1 MTMGPRT
8 VAQFQAE
15 TNYQNDAGFK
25 AFVEKVT
32 PKGEVEQ
39 VWLGTVLAILELL
52 WKLYQIGKSL
62 GWWSRFKLRAAT
74 REVMVRYAYPTWREA
89 ELKALAEK
97 WGK

>member
-1 MTMGPRT
+1 MGPRT

-15 TNYQNDAGFK
+15 TNYQEDAGFK
-25 AFVEKVT
+25 AFVQKVT
-32 PKGEVEQ
+32 PAGEVEQ

-62 GWWSRFKLRAAT
+62 GWWSRLKLRWAT
-74 REVMVRYAYPTWREA
+74 EGVMTQYAYPTWREV

-97 WGK
+97 WEKRA